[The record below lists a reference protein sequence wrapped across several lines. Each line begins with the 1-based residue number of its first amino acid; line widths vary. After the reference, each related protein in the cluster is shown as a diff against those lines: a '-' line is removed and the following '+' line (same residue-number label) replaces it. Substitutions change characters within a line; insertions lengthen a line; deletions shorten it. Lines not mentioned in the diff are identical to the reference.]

1 MYLRKLHPFGLVQKV
16 LWPWPFKQGLSLK
29 KEIIIAWK
37 MRLPL
42 KIPYIETGCILSL
55 PLLPTM
61 STCLAKSL
69 RAAIFPPCK
78 IILFCILMFSFKF
91 GWTGY
96 MKIFIQLSPGNGTF
110 FFLNLV
116 GWVIWRTLY
125 SWAQEMELFFIKVFR
140 GLLYTCKRQD
150 FRPVGQRKDNALIFS
165 KELADSLPSRN
176 LFPLNKSE

>member
-1 MYLRKLHPFGLVQKV
+1 
-16 LWPWPFKQGLSLK
+16 
-29 KEIIIAWK
+29 

-78 IILFCILMFSFKF
+78 IILFCILKFSFKF

-110 FFLNLV
+110 FFK
-116 GWVIWRTLY
+116 IWLDGLYEELYTAGPRKWNFFSLRSLEASCIHVKDRTLDLLVKGRT
-125 SWAQEMELFFIKVFR
+125 M
-140 GLLYTCKRQD
+140 LLY
-150 FRPVGQRKDNALIFS
+150 
-165 KELADSLPSRN
+165 
-176 LFPLNKSE
+176 FPRS